1 MIDPGTPDT
10 DPVPF
15 NITIT
20 GVELGHTGTAFTS
33 GTLFVDVSDLSPAQ
47 IEALETAGW
56 SDAGENTYSRD
67 AVGYQAS
74 GTEYVQLSEDSGS
87 ITRTENTAFIPGTP
101 PTFDDVYMPGSGGV
115 TVAVGGDL
123 NFSTVSVDGNT
134 VAGSV
139 TGNSA
144 SNALRVSGTSIED
157 GSDHLL
163 SYGIVDGANTEANG
177 DHMLA
182 NLQVVEEDGTELTS
196 EVFGTFAID
205 MNGGQEIVGS
215 TLTVD
220 GNSQSSRAV
229 ANTADNSI
237 KLDAGNTAAGTAL
250 VSNQISGADVVATSV
265 VDIYSP
271 VASSGSQVSMSDNA
285 NLALAVVNNVTN
297 TLTVAANS
305 VNPTTN
311 PINAIVD
318 VDGDVVAYA
327 DHVLVNSQIAGDTV
341 VATSETTI
349 RNQEQANLAA
359 GSILGGAV
367 TIGGNTTVAEAT
379 ANRAVNLADVS
390 AGSSLN
396 AAAGVTN
403 AQLSDAEVTSSA
415 TAAVGVSLEAD
426 SDLSAAALNG
436 GSIAVAGN
444 STTAIARGNAATNVL
459 NYVAGANYGAGS
471 GNPAN
476 SSLDS
481 GSRDFRAS
489 AQAAV
494 LNAQANTGAVF
505 ASASFAV
512 YGVALN
518 GGGNTTGVT
527 GSTVRVA
534 GNNHS
539 AAAYGNTANNS
550 LTLASLNSGQPTAVV
565 ANSQINAGS
574 VSAVVTTVTYGAMTG
589 GGAVVGSSAAVTGN
603 QVNATAVGNSAV
615 SVIAAR

>member
-1 MIDPGTPDT
+1 
-10 DPVPF
+10 
-15 NITIT
+15 
-20 GVELGHTGTAFTS
+20 
-33 GTLFVDVSDLSPAQ
+33 
-47 IEALETAGW
+47 
-56 SDAGENTYSRD
+56 
-67 AVGYQAS
+67 
-74 GTEYVQLSEDSGS
+74 
-87 ITRTENTAFIPGTP
+87 
-101 PTFDDVYMPGSGGV
+101 MPGSGGV